1 MPRMKGMID
10 IVPGVLIVSK
20 NDHFT
25 LVVVVVTP
33 PRSGAMLSVVVSARG
48 GRILVW
54 LLPRVDRESYHAPP
68 RGRGRSPHRGVA
80 SLKTISPRRRTTGA
94 NPSTV
99 EGELPSRA
107 LREYSA
113 Q

>member
-25 LVVVVVTP
+25 LVVVGVTP

-48 GRILVW
+48 GGYSSGYFPEWTEKATMLRLA
-54 LLPRVDRESYHAPP
+54 E
-68 RGRGRSPHRGVA
+68 
-80 SLKTISPRRRTTGA
+80 
-94 NPSTV
+94 
-99 EGELPSRA
+99 EGEVLIVGS
-107 LREYSA
+107 LL
-113 Q
+113 